1 MTATP
6 INREEKA
13 MSEREKM
20 LDKVRA
26 LMAKTV
32 ENGCTEQEEMAA
44 LAKARALIDA
54 FEISDSE
61 LSLTK
66 EEKAVFRREPPG
78 TRDPHSIKRW
88 LASAVAQ
95 FTDCKAWRDRD
106 TALVFCGLRPDAQF
120 ASWLLDHLAAF
131 VLRELAQFL
140 IEADAGLSNRRRA
153 INSFVIG
160 CTGRIS
166 KRLREL
172 CATSAPVTSN
182 AKALVVVKGQAIAA
196 KMAEAGIHLGKSR
209 SSRRSVDAGSFTAG
223 QAAGERASFG
233 RPVSGNQGALRIGG
247 R

>member
-1 MTATP
+1 MET
-6 INREEKA
+6 
-13 MSEREKM
+13 EREKL
-20 LDKVRA
+20 LDKVKA
-26 LMAKTV
+26 LLSKTV
-32 ENGCTEQEEMAA
+32 ENGCTEEEALAA
-44 LAKARALIDA
+44 LAKARAWIDA
-54 FEISDSE
+54 FEITDSE

-182 AKALVVVKGQAIAA
+182 AKALVVVKGQAVAA

-209 SSRRSVDAGSFTAG
+209 SSRRSVDAGSFAAG